1 MKSIVKSQLTGK
13 WYKLTR
19 DFRSRELKFAEIFI
33 YLSVNGL
40 RTTDYC
46 RTSYDFLYVGVK
58 EDRNKILRKMSLR
71 IIEKNG
77 CDYLIVSNIIFKKKF
92 KVLLFDEEN
101 GILILS
107 DKRMKNISI
116 YSRRFKVKLD
126 VIEDYLK
133 KIEFKNPIKIIL
145 GEY

>member
-19 DFRSRELKFAEIFI
+19 DFHSRELKFAEIFI

-40 RTTDYC
+40 RTTNNCHLDL
-46 RTSYDFLYVGVK
+46 LYVGVK

-71 IIEKNG
+71 IIEKSSYN
-77 CDYLIVSNIIFKKKF
+77 YLIVSNFIFRKKF

-107 DKRMKNISI
+107 DKRMKKISI
-116 YSRRFKVKLD
+116 YSRKYKVTPD
-126 VIEDYLK
+126 VIESYFR
-133 KIEFKNPIKIIL
+133 KIDFKSSVKIIIEEL
-145 GEY
+145 